1 MLIDCETCVARHTD
15 ACSDCVVTF
24 LCEESGPVE
33 VDASEARVLRLLRD
47 EGLASDV
54 RFTPCAEPSEA
65 LQKHGVRS
73 A

>member
-1 MLIDCETCVARHTD
+1 MVIDCETCVARFTD

-33 VDASEARVLRLLRD
+33 VNLSEARVLRLLHD
-47 EGLASDV
+47 EGLVPEV
-54 RFTPCAEPSEA
+54 RHTQA
-65 LQKHGVRS
+65 RS

>member
-1 MLIDCETCVARHTD
+1 MELPLVIDCETCVARFSD

-24 LCEESGPVE
+24 LCGEEGPIE

-47 EGLASDV
+47 EGLAPDV
-54 RFTPCAEPSEA
+54 RHE
-65 LQKHGVRS
+65 LS